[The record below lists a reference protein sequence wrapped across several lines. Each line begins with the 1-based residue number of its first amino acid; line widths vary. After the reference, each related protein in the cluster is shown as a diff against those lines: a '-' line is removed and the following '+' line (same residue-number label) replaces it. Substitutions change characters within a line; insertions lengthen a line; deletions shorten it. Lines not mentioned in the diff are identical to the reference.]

1 MLIKSIKAKVLIY
14 FLLSAAVIVGVYA
27 VITYHLVRHDIEKEV
42 EKRLIIVGNFIK
54 EAVNSDEI
62 QGLSRRGRL
71 YDKYVKK
78 LAYLKNITE
87 VEDIMIISPESELL
101 FSLEDEKEEFFIM
114 LNDFRLK
121 KAAEGKIASSSFY
134 EGVKG
139 RHYKTAFVPLKT
151 NGKVAGIIGVET
163 KIAYLKY
170 VKQYKNA
177 LFIAGIV
184 ILILAF
190 LLSIVISSGIT
201 RSTIQLRKKAEQ
213 IAKRNFDENIKV
225 SGEEEINVLSDTLDT
240 MKNELRDYI
249 TNRERMATVGEFSA
263 GVAHEIRNSLNVV
276 SGYAELIKE
285 GTSSPKITKKAA
297 DIVKNTMKMSEFLN
311 NFLDYTKEFTPEFQE
326 IELSSFL
333 DEFLEE
339 FSGDVAEAIEKDYEG
354 KNGIIKADTYL
365 IKKVLYNII
374 INAYQSINKKK
385 KVIKVGLEKAGGGT
399 AVIIEDNGSGIDT
412 KFKDK
417 IFQPFFTGKKD
428 GTGLG
433 LAMAYKI
440 VKEIHR
446 GDIMVESEKGR
457 GTRFIITL

>member
-27 VITYHLVRHDIEKEV
+27 VITYHLVQHDIEKEV
-42 EKRLIIVGNFIK
+42 EKRLVIVGNFIK
-54 EAVNSDEI
+54 EAVDSDDI
-62 QGLSRRGRL
+62 QYLSRRGKV

-78 LAYLKNITE
+78 LTYLKNITE
-87 VEDIMIISPESELL
+87 VEDIMIISPGRKLL
-101 FSLEDEKEEFFIM
+101 FSLKDEKEEFFIM
-114 LNDFRLK
+114 LDDYRLR
-121 KAAEGKIASSSFY
+121 KAAEGKISSSPFY
-134 EGVKG
+134 EGVRGK
-139 RHYKTAFVPLKT
+139 HYKTAFVPLKT
-151 NGKVAGIIGVET
+151 NGKVGGIIGVET

-177 LFIAGIV
+177 LFIAGLV

-201 RSTIQLRKKAEQ
+201 KSTIQLKKKAEQ
-213 IAKRNFDENIKV
+213 IAKRNFDEKIKV

-285 GTSSPKITKKAA
+285 GTSSPRIKKKAA

-311 NFLDYTKEFTPEFQE
+311 NFLDYTKEFTPEFRE

-339 FSGDVAEAIEKDYEG
+339 FSGDVADAIKKDYKG
-354 KNGIIKADTYL
+354 KSGTIKADTYL

-374 INAYQSINKKK
+374 INAYQSINRKDKA
-385 KVIKVGLEKAGGGT
+385 IKVGLEKSGGGT
-399 AVIIEDNGSGIDT
+399 AVIIEDNGRGIDT

-440 VKEIHR
+440 VKEMHK
-446 GDIMVESEKGR
+446 GDIRVESEKGR
-457 GTRFIITL
+457 GTRFIVTF

>member
-1 MLIKSIKAKVLIY
+1 
-14 FLLSAAVIVGVYA
+14 
-27 VITYHLVRHDIEKEV
+27 
-42 EKRLIIVGNFIK
+42 
-54 EAVNSDEI
+54 
-62 QGLSRRGRL
+62 
-71 YDKYVKK
+71 
-78 LAYLKNITE
+78 
-87 VEDIMIISPESELL
+87 
-101 FSLEDEKEEFFIM
+101 
-114 LNDFRLK
+114 
-121 KAAEGKIASSSFY
+121 
-134 EGVKG
+134 
-139 RHYKTAFVPLKT
+139 
-151 NGKVAGIIGVET
+151 
-163 KIAYLKY
+163 
-170 VKQYKNA
+170 
-177 LFIAGIV
+177 
-184 ILILAF
+184 
-190 LLSIVISSGIT
+190 
-201 RSTIQLRKKAEQ
+201 
-213 IAKRNFDENIKV
+213 
-225 SGEEEINVLSDTLDT
+225 
-240 MKNELRDYI
+240 
-249 TNRERMATVGEFSA
+249 
-263 GVAHEIRNSLNVV
+263 VV